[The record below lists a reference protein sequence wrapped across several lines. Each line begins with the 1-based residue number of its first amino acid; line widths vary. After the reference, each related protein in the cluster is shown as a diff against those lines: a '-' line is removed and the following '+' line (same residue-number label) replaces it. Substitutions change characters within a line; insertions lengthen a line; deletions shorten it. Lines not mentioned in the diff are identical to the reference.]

1 MRKNVLQWYLT
12 DKKSTLL
19 KIKLILWSVDIM
31 TNKVTIIGA
40 GSVGATIAYTLVAN
54 GPVSEIVLIDINQDK
69 ANAEAIDIFQATPFL
84 SSSKVYAGTYEDA
97 AGSDIVIITS
107 GVGRKP
113 GQSRIDLT
121 QINVNILKSIAK
133 DVVKA
138 APDAIYLLVAN
149 PVDILTYVFCKIT
162 GVPKN
167 RVIGSGTSLDTIRLR
182 SRLSEIYGVNQK
194 QVHAYVLGEHGDSS
208 FVAWSAAD
216 ISGVPLNEYEAA
228 VTDKSALTIEEYT
241 HEEVEEYVK
250 KSGGKIIA
258 GKGATFY
265 GIAASVCHIVKN
277 IYSGAD
283 TVATVSTMM
292 EGEYGVSD
300 VCLSTLCVVGREG
313 IKTTLTPKLTDEEV
327 AKFQNSANVL
337 KDVIAQIEI

>member
-1 MRKNVLQWYLT
+1 MK
-12 DKKSTLL
+12 
-19 KIKLILWSVDIM
+19 
-31 TNKVTIIGA
+31 NKVTIIGA

-54 GPVSEIVLIDINQDK
+54 GPVTDIVLIDINRDK
-69 ANAEAIDIFQATPFL
+69 AKAEAMDIRQATPFL
-84 SSSKVYAGTYEDA
+84 TSARVYEGTYEDA
-97 AGSDIVIITS
+97 EGSDIVIITS

-121 QINVNILKSIAK
+121 QTNVNILKSIAPEIEK
-133 DVVKA
+133 H

-149 PVDILTYVFCKIT
+149 PVDILTYMFCKLT
-162 GVPKN
+162 NVPKS

-182 SRLSEIYGVNQK
+182 TRLSELYAVNQK

-216 ISGVPLNEYEAA
+216 ISGIHLDDYEGSVTHKGALNI
-228 VTDKSALTIEEYT
+228 TPYT
-241 HEEVEEYVK
+241 HEEVEEYAK
-250 KSGGKIIA
+250 KSGGQIIA

-283 TVATVSTMM
+283 TVATVSTLM
-292 EGEYGVSD
+292 EGEYGVED
-300 VCLSTLCVVGREG
+300 VCLSTLCVLGREG
-313 IKTTLTPKLTDEEV
+313 VKMTLTPKLSDEEV
-327 AKFQNSANVL
+327 EKFQASA
-337 KDVIAQIEI
+337 KAMKEVIAQINI